1 MLPKTEKG
9 YVHIYTG
16 EGKGKTT
23 AALGLA
29 LRAVGA
35 GKKVFIGQ
43 FAKGQIYSEI
53 DAISQHLPNII
64 IKQYG
69 LRCFIEE
76 EPDEDDKNAALKGLD
91 EVKKITNSEE
101 YDLIILDEINIA
113 ILYDLVSLEE
123 VVNLVKN
130 KAEKCELVLTGRYA
144 PYELMQLADLVT
156 EMREVK
162 HYFRQ
167 GVGARKGIE
176 C

>member
-1 MLPKTEKG
+1 MLPKSAKG
-9 YVHIYTG
+9 YIHIYTG

-29 LRAVGA
+29 LRAIGA

-53 DAISQHLPNII
+53 DAINQYLPQITV
-64 IKQYG
+64 KQYG

-76 EPDEDDKNAALKGLD
+76 APDDEDKTAALKGLE
-91 EVKKITNSEE
+91 EVQNIMASES

-113 ILYDLVSLEE
+113 LLY
-123 VVNLVKN
+123 NLINIEDVKTLLQN
-130 KAEKCELVLTGRYA
+130 KPNKSELVLTGRYA
-144 PYELMQLADLVT
+144 PYELIQMADLVT

-167 GVGARKGIE
+167 GIGARKGIE

>member
-1 MLPKTEKG
+1 MLPKSEKG
-9 YVHIYTG
+9 YIHIYTG

-43 FAKGQIYSEI
+43 FAKGQIYAEI
-53 DAISQHLPNII
+53 EAISQYLPNITTQ
-64 IKQYG
+64 QYG
-69 LRCFIEE
+69 LRCFIEH
-76 EPDEDDKNAALKGLD
+76 EPDTNDKNAAQKGLED
-91 EVKKITNSEE
+91 ARHIIDSNE
-101 YDLIILDEINIA
+101 YDMVILDEINIA
-113 ILYDLVSLEE
+113 LLY
-123 VVNLVKN
+123 NLISIDSVKVLLQN
-130 KAEKCELVLTGRYA
+130 KAPKCELILTGRYA
-144 PYELMQLADLVT
+144 PYELIQMADLVT

-167 GVGARKGIE
+167 GVAARKGIE